1 MVAVIF
7 TKPLQVIIFQKI
19 RNEIKVDPATVSLRD
34 HRNVLGNM
42 EAKVQDTDGEWIKVR
57 YSTKREKQRSH
68 VASEGIGMDQ
78 SVSMNILYI

>member
-19 RNEIKVDPATVSLRD
+19 RNEIKVDPATVSLQD
-34 HRNVLGNM
+34 HRSMSGNM
-42 EAKVQDTDGEWIKVR
+42 EVNIQDIDSEWIKVR

-78 SVSMNILYI
+78 SVSMGILYV